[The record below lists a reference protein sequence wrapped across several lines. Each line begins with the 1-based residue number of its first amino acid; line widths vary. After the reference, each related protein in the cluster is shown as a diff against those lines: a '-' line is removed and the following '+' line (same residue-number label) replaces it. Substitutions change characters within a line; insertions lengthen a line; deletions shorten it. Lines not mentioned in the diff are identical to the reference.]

1 MSAKARAA
9 LGYLAAILIPLVLV
23 SQWGRLSPVV
33 QGIPAV
39 LLLLFVALIARFC
52 AFGPALV
59 FSLTSSVAMWFL
71 ALRFVTTEPTALLLR
86 LGVYL
91 AAAITIASITRQ
103 RSEDVREVT
112 ETYRALVELSPD
124 AIGVADANGTILF
137 ANSAMARLIGAR
149 DVTEVIGK
157 KTLDFA
163 HPEYLDLAKK
173 RIDALASGVAAP
185 WLEAKW
191 IRLDGTAIHVEV
203 AGVPVRRG
211 GKLVFQGFI
220 RDLTE
225 RKKAEQTIDENRRRL
240 QALFDTAIDTT
251 LFVNSERRFVDANP
265 AASALLGYTR
275 EELLHLTLEDVCL
288 AGDRMKMTDAF
299 RTGLA
304 SGAATEEGV
313 IRRKDGSTRTIECRV
328 VANVL
333 PNLHVVMMH
342 DITARKEAEHSLEQL
357 SGRLLRLQDDER
369 RSIAR
374 QLHDTTGQSLT
385 ALRLNLSRISRSPA
399 ASDPAVKEAIDESIA
414 LTEQSIAEVR
424 TLSYVLHPPM
434 IDEIGL
440 IPSLRWYAR
449 GFEERTGIAVTLE
462 VPDDLQRLPR
472 EVETAIFRIVQE
484 ALTNIQRH
492 SGSTVA
498 RIRLER
504 GPENVKLE
512 VEDEGRGIPADL
524 RDHEDVLAASGVG
537 IAGIRQRIRELGG
550 RMKIRSEDR
559 GMRMVVTIPN
569 P

>member
-39 LLLLFVALIARFC
+39 LLLLLVALIARFC

-71 ALRFVTTEPTALLLR
+71 VLRFVTTEPTALLLR

-103 RSEDVREVT
+103 RSDDVREVT

-124 AIGVADANGTILF
+124 AIGVADPNGTILF
-137 ANSAMARLIGAR
+137 ANSAMARLVGAR

-163 HPEYLDLAKK
+163 HPEYVDLAKK
-173 RIDALASGVAAP
+173 RINDLASGVSAP

-191 IRLDGTAIHVEV
+191 IRLDGTTIHVEV
-203 AGVPVRRG
+203 AGVPVRRR

-251 LFVNSERRFVDANP
+251 LFVDSEGRFVDANP

-275 EELLHLTLEDVCL
+275 EELLDLTLADICQ
-288 AGDRMKMTDAF
+288 AADRMKMMDAF
-299 RTGLA
+299 RAGLA
-304 SGAATEEGV
+304 AGTASEEVV
-313 IRRKDGSTRTIECRV
+313 IRRKDASTRTIECRV

-333 PNLHVVMMH
+333 PNLHVEMMH
-342 DITARKEAEHSLEQL
+342 DITARKEAERSLEQL

-369 RSIAR
+369 RRIAR

-504 GPENVKLE
+504 GPDNVKLE

-550 RMKIRSEDR
+550 RMEIRSKDQ